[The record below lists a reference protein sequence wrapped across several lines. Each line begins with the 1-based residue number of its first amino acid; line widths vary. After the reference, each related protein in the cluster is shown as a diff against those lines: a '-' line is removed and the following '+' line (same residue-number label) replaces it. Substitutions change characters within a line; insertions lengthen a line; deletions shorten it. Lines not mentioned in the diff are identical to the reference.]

1 MFRWSSCDNYTYNYT
16 KYCEACDDCTY
27 DANYTVPLS
36 STDLFQ
42 LVRSRRVR
50 GYCQRNAGSN
60 KAMIHLG
67 NVVAKTLF
75 PFNVSS
81 CFSVWT
87 EQKILVYSEKLAH
100 RNLEVL
106 LALFSICWKM
116 YLVPEK
122 QILLVL
128 TIRRDVHVELLLFH
142 RNMILRRARVVFLI
156 GE

>member
-1 MFRWSSCDNYTYNYT
+1 
-16 KYCEACDDCTY
+16 
-27 DANYTVPLS
+27 
-36 STDLFQ
+36 
-42 LVRSRRVR
+42 
-50 GYCQRNAGSN
+50 
-60 KAMIHLG
+60 MIHLG
-67 NVVAKTLF
+67 NVVAETLF

>member
-1 MFRWSSCDNYTYNYT
+1 MFRSSSCDNYTYDDYT

-42 LVRSRRVR
+42 LARSRWIR
-50 GYCQRNAGSN
+50 GIRILSYGIGEYCQRNAGSN
-60 KAMIHLG
+60 KVMIHLG
-67 NVVAKTLF
+67 NVVAETLF

-106 LALFSICWKM
+106 LALFPFVGKCIW
-116 YLVPEK
+116 
-122 QILLVL
+122 
-128 TIRRDVHVELLLFH
+128 F
-142 RNMILRRARVVFLI
+142 LRSKFY
-156 GE
+156 